1 MNLDYIET
9 FYWAATFKSTSD
21 AAKKMNIV
29 PQAAA
34 YRISML
40 ERALKQNLID
50 RQERQFRLTRAGEK
64 FLPEAKRLLEIWHN
78 SQLEHSLQ
86 ADHAPKLRIGAMESV
101 LHTWLI
107 PWIERLRLDWPA
119 IELELTVETTDGL
132 HELVR
137 RGAIDLVFSAAA
149 LHGDNACTRAFPALR
164 MVFVGDRKRYS
175 EDSYTLAD
183 LADSGILTFQRG
195 SQPHT
200 QLLYL
205 LRQSQIDS
213 ARVHAI
219 SSVAAMLRLVMLGF
233 GVATLPEAAVEVLTA
248 RGGLVPLCCDTELVE
263 LPVNA
268 NWRADPGSQSIDSLV
283 ESAYSFVEGFDL
295 VG

>member
-34 YRISML
+34 YRIMML
-40 ERALKQNLID
+40 ERSLKQNLVD

-64 FLPEAKRLLEIWHN
+64 FLPEAKRLLELWR
-78 SQLEHSLQ
+78 SVQSDGGREGAQ
-86 ADHAPKLRIGAMESV
+86 ASKLRIGAMESV

-107 PWIERLRLDWPA
+107 PWLEHLRVDLPA

-137 RGAIDLVFSAAA
+137 RGSIDLVFSAGPMT
-149 LHGDNACTRAFPALR
+149 GDHACTRAFPALR
-164 MVFVGDRKRYS
+164 MVFVGDRQRHS
-175 EDSYTLAD
+175 ETSYTLAD
-183 LADSGILTFQRG
+183 LAHSGILTFQRG

-200 QLLYL
+200 QLITL
-205 LRQSQIDS
+205 LRQCQIDG

-219 SSVAAMLRLVMLGF
+219 SSVSAMLRLVMLGF
-233 GVATLPEAAVEVLTA
+233 GVATLPEAAMEALAV
-248 RGGLVPLCCDTELVE
+248 RGSLVPLCCETELVE

-268 NWRADPGSQSIDSLV
+268 NWRADPSSQSIDSLV
-283 ESAYSFVEGFDL
+283 DSAYRFVASPRFAG
-295 VG
+295 